1 MADWKRLEGYT
12 GLMFRE
18 HPTRRHGPLPDRCFG
33 YRMQVDGKRRFEI
46 FGWASAGWSP
56 KKALVAMEKLRE
68 AGKTGQGPASRA
80 EMKAQAEAERRAK
93 EEAEA
98 AKQAQEARENLTFDQ
113 FFTDTYMPQQKAD
126 GKSARSVAREDEF
139 KRLWIGPAFGKKPLR
154 QISPLDLERLKK
166 KMTEAGRAARSISY
180 CLATV
185 RQVFN
190 YAKRLGLYDGESPT
204 GKVKKPVE
212 DNRRLRFLSR
222 EEAERLLEALAERSA
237 DTHDMALVS
246 LHCGLRAG
254 EVFSLEW
261 GDVDFDRGVLTIRG
275 TSHRA
280 GTKTKSGK
288 TRAAIMTAAVNDM
301 LAGRERGAHH
311 ELVFPGR
318 GGKKIVQISDSFNRT
333 VKALGFNDGVE
344 DDRQKVVFHSLRHT
358 YASWLV
364 ESGVD
369 LYTVK
374 ELMGHGVIAMT
385 ERYSHLSEDTLKN
398 AVRTMEAAMGSKDA
412 AQDDSQA
419 AIQSSENGLYK

>member
-1 MADWKRLEGYT
+1 MGTTWERLDKSYPGV
-12 GLMFRE
+12 MVRE
-18 HPTRRHGPLPDRCFG
+18 HPTRRHGPHPDRCFG
-33 YRMQVDGKRRFEI
+33 YRLMVDGKRRFEV
-46 FGWASAGWSP
+46 FGWASAGWTA
-56 KKALVAMEKLRE
+56 KKALVELEKLRE
-68 AGKTGQGPASRA
+68 AAKTGQGPASRK
-80 EMKAQAEAERRAK
+80 EMKEKAEAERRAK

-98 AKQAQEARENLTFDQ
+98 IQRAQEERENLTFDK
-113 FFTDTYMPQQKAD
+113 FFEDTYAPQQKAD

-139 KRLWIGPAFGKKPLR
+139 KRLWIGPTFGNKPLR

-190 YAKRLGLYDGESPT
+190 HAKRLGLYDGESPT

-212 DNRRLRFLSR
+212 DNRRLRFLSQD
-222 EEAERLLEALAERSA
+222 EAERLLEALAERST

-254 EVFSLEW
+254 EVFALEW
-261 GDVDFDRGVLTIRG
+261 GDVDLERGVLTIRG

-288 TRAAIMTAAVNDM
+288 TRAAIMTAAVKTM
-301 LAGRERGAHH
+301 LAGRERGEHH
-311 ELVFPGR
+311 ALVFPGR
-318 GGKKIVQISDSFNRT
+318 GGKKIVQISDSFNRS
-333 VKALGFNDGVE
+333 VKSLGFNDGVE
-344 DDRQKVVFHSLRHT
+344 DDRQRVVFHTLRHT

-398 AVRTMEAAMGSKDA
+398 AVKTMEASMDA
-412 AQDDSQA
+412 KAPA
-419 AIQSSENGLYK
+419 RVTAIQ

>member
-1 MADWKRLEGYT
+1 MAEWKRVEGYT
-12 GLMFRE
+12 GLMYRE
-18 HPTRRHGPLPDRCFG
+18 HPTRRHGPHPDRLYG
-33 YRMQVDGKRRFEI
+33 YRMQVDGKRRFETL
-46 FGWASAGWSP
+46 GWASLGMTP
-56 KKALVAMEKLRE
+56 KKARFEMDKLRE
-68 AGKTGQGPASRA
+68 AAQTGSGPASRK
-80 EMKAQAEAERRAK
+80 EMKAQREAEKKAQEEAEAERR
-93 EEAEA
+93 
-98 AKQAQEARENLTFDQ
+98 AQEARENLSFES
-113 FFTDTYMPQQKAD
+113 FFTSTYMPQQKAD
-126 GKSARSVAREDEF
+126 GKSARSVAREAEF
-139 KRLWIGPAFGKKPLR
+139 MRLWIGPTFGKKPLR

-190 YAKRLGLYDGESPT
+190 HAKRLGLYDGESPT

-212 DNRRLRFLSR
+212 DNRRIRFLSR
-222 EEAERLLEALAERSA
+222 EEADKLLEALAERST

-254 EVFSLEW
+254 EIFSLEW
-261 GDVDFDRGVLTIRG
+261 GDVDFERGVLTIRG
-275 TSHRA
+275 TSRRA

-288 TRAAIMTAAVNDM
+288 TRAAIMTQVVKDM
-301 LAGRERGAHH
+301 LAGRERGEHH
-311 ELVFPGR
+311 TLVFPGR

-333 VKALGFNDGVE
+333 VKALGLNDGVE
-344 DDRQKVVFHSLRHT
+344 DDRQKVVFHTLRHS

-385 ERYSHLSEDTLKN
+385 ERYSHLSEDTLHR
-398 AVRTMEAAMGSKDA
+398 AVKTMEATLDA
-412 AQDDSQA
+412 KAPA
-419 AIQSSENGLYK
+419 KVTAIR

>member
-1 MADWKRLEGYT
+1 MAEWKRLEGYT

-46 FGWASAGWSP
+46 FGWASAGWTP

-68 AGKTGQGPASRA
+68 AGKTGQGPASRK
-80 EMKAQAEAERRAK
+80 EMKEQAEAARVVREAAEAER
-93 EEAEA
+93 
-98 AKQAQEARENLTFDQ
+98 QAREERENITFDR
-113 FFTDTYMPQQKAD
+113 FFADTYMPQQKAD
-126 GKSARSVAREDEF
+126 GKSARSLAREDEF
-139 KRLWIGPAFGKKPLR
+139 ARLWIGPCFGGKPLR
-154 QISPLDLERLKK
+154 QIAPLDLERLKK
-166 KMTEAGRAARSISY
+166 NMTEAGRAARSISY

-190 YAKRLGLYDGESPT
+190 HARRLGLYDGESPT

-212 DNRRLRFLSR
+212 DNRRVRFLSR
-222 EEAERLLEALAERSA
+222 EEADKLLVALAERST

-261 GDVDFDRGVLTIRG
+261 GDVDLDRGVLTIRG
-275 TSHRA
+275 NSRRA

-288 TRAAIMTAAVNDM
+288 TRAAIMTAAVKDM
-301 LAGRERGAHH
+301 LASRKRGEHH
-311 ELVFPGR
+311 EMVFPGR
-318 GGKKIVQISDSFNRT
+318 DGKKIVQISDTFNRT

-385 ERYSHLSEDTLKN
+385 ERYSHLSEDTLHR
-398 AVRTMEAAMGSKDA
+398 AVRTMEAAL
-412 AQDDSQA
+412 QA
-419 AIQSSENGLYK
+419 EPATPQVAEEKQVR

>member
-1 MADWKRLEGYT
+1 MAEWKRLEGYT

-68 AGKTGQGPASRA
+68 AGKTGTGPASRK
-80 EMKAQAEAERRAK
+80 EMKEQAEAERQAK
-93 EEAEA
+93 EAAQAER
-98 AKQAQEARENLTFDQ
+98 QAREERENITFDL
-113 FFTDTYMPQQKAD
+113 FFADTYMPQQRAD
-126 GKSARSVAREDEF
+126 GKSARSLAREDEF
-139 KRLWIGPAFGKKPLR
+139 ARLWIGPCFGGKPLR
-154 QISPLDLERLKK
+154 QIAPLDLERLKK
-166 KMTEAGRAARSISY
+166 RMSDAGRAARSVSY
-180 CLATV
+180 CLAVV

-190 YAKRLGLYDGESPT
+190 MARRLGLYDCEAPT
-204 GKVKKPVE
+204 SKVKKPVE
-212 DNRRLRFLSR
+212 DNRRLKFLSR
-222 EEAERLLEALAERSA
+222 EEADCLLEALAERST

-254 EVFSLEW
+254 EVFALEW

-275 TSHRA
+275 TSKKA

-288 TRAAIMTAAVNDM
+288 TRAAIMTQAVKEM
-301 LAGRERGAHH
+301 LVGRTRGDHH
-311 ELVFPGR
+311 ALVFPGR

-333 VKALGFNDGVE
+333 VKALGFNDGVK
-344 DDRQKVVFHSLRHT
+344 DDRQKVVFHTLRHT

-385 ERYSHLSEDTLKN
+385 ERYSHLSEDTLHR
-398 AVRTMEAAMGSKDA
+398 AVRTMEANMEAKSPLRVTTLAG
-412 AQDDSQA
+412 
-419 AIQSSENGLYK
+419 

>member
-1 MADWKRLEGYT
+1 MAEWKRIEGYA
-12 GLMFRE
+12 GLMYRE
-18 HPTRRHGPLPDRCFG
+18 HPTRRHGPHPDRLFG
-33 YRMQVDGKRRFEI
+33 YRIQVDKKRRFETI
-46 FGWASAGWSP
+46 GWASAGWTP
-56 KKALVAMEKLRE
+56 KKSVVEMERLRE
-68 AGKTGQGPASRA
+68 AAKTGSGPASRA
-80 EMKAQAEAERRAK
+80 EKKALAEAERLAK

-98 AKQAQEARENLTFDQ
+98 AKRVDEERENLSFSQ
-113 FFTDTYMPQQKAD
+113 FFADTYMPQQKAD

-139 KRLWIGPAFGKKPLR
+139 MRLWIGLVFGKKPLR

-190 YAKRLGLYDGESPT
+190 HAKRLGLYDGESPT

-212 DNRRLRFLSR
+212 DNRRLRFLSL
-222 EEAERLLEALAERSA
+222 EEADRLLEALAERST

-254 EVFSLEW
+254 EVFALEW
-261 GDVDFDRGVLTIRG
+261 GDVDLERGVLTIRG

-288 TRAAIMTAAVNDM
+288 TRAAIMTAAVKAM
-301 LAGRERGAHH
+301 LSGRERGEHH
-311 ELVFPGR
+311 MLVFPGR
-318 GGKKIVQISDSFNRT
+318 GGKKIVQISDSFNRA
-333 VKALGFNDGVE
+333 VKALGYNNGVE
-344 DDRQKVVFHSLRHT
+344 DDRQKVVFHTLRHT

-385 ERYSHLSEDTLKN
+385 ERYSHLSEVTLKN
-398 AVRTMEAAMGSKDA
+398 AVKTMEASMVAKAPSKA
-412 AQDDSQA
+412 TA
-419 AIQSSENGLYK
+419 NR